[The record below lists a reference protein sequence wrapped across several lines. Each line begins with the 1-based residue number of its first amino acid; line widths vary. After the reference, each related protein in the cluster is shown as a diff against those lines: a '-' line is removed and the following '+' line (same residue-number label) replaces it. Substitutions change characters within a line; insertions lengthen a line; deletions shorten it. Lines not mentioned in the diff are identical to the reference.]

1 MAKDTHISKAIAIA
15 FVVLT
20 ISAIAGL
27 ITMIILYKAQIS
39 AMNPTPPPT
48 VPSTT
53 TVLPPTMRLPRS
65 VIPESYE
72 VFLRFPF
79 YTKILEVVNVTS
91 PNQTTNFSGNTTI
104 HFQCVQRTSTI
115 YIHSME
121 LEVSEAK
128 VFNRNTD
135 GEIQVSSMSSHEDH
149 SEFLVIEL
157 NEALES
163 GGNYSLSLVFVG
175 ELYHNFDGAYISSYT
190 EGVPSHEGDKSADR
204 FLIIT
209 NNEPIYARNVFPCFD
224 EPEMKAVFN
233 VTIIHR
239 RQTTALANAP
249 VDKIQL
255 IDDWKYTRFHST
267 PKMSTYLFAFA
278 VSEFEATASSYEPVV
293 IKTYARPEAVAAG
306 HTKYAAEI
314 TGKILSFYENLF
326 EIKYMQ
332 QKLDQIALP
341 DLSPAAME
349 NWGLITYQEGA
360 LLYEEGASSSLQKES
375 IATIIAHELAHQ
387 WFGNLVT
394 MKWWNQLF
402 LKEGFATYISC
413 FAVDHVEPSFNMK
426 DSFFASELQAAFEVD
441 SLTSSHPLVPP
452 EEDIQRTYDIISLYD
467 IITYSKGAIVLR
479 MLEDVLEA
487 PAFIQGIRMYL
498 RDLSYANGDQNDL
511 WHYMQKGADANNRQ
525 VDVAKFMDSWTK
537 QIGYPVITIN
547 TTSGEISQKHFLFN
561 DSSQSSLVWDVPIRV
576 MSKTFLSPKPV
587 FLKTSQPEIW
597 DELISSSG
605 DWLLAN
611 VNCTG
616 YYRVNYN
623 PENWEALL
631 TQLETNR
638 SLIPLMNRMQLID
651 DAFNLARAKIVNVT
665 LALNVTRFLYNETD
679 FHPWD
684 SAMRNF
690 QYIYLM
696 FDRTEV
702 YGPMQTY
709 LRSQVRNLYM
719 FFSNST
725 DHSQVPVDHMQQQ
738 SQTLAVQVA
747 CNSGLPDCV
756 AMAKRMF
763 GLWMKDNTNIIHPN
777 LRHWIYCEAVASG
790 GKEEWDF
797 AWSQYQSTNDTSE
810 KYHLRHALS
819 CTKKIWLLNRYL
831 GYTLDPEKIQ
841 QVDAAEIVSS
851 ISKSV
856 AGQVLAWN
864 FIRAHWDY
872 LSHGGPAV
880 LIHAVTSR
888 FSTQFELQEL
898 ERFAADYHLG
908 SAERVVQQ
916 AIEQTRVNIQWV
928 SEHKDVLL
936 QWFERETAS

>member
-190 EGVPSHEGDKSADR
+190 EGVPSHEGDKSAD
-204 FLIIT
+204 
-209 NNEPIYARNVFPCFD
+209 RNVFPCFD

-467 IITYSKGAIVLR
+467 IITYSKVELN
-479 MLEDVLEA
+479 MVH
-487 PAFIQGIRMYL
+487 FITYCSMYL

-561 DSSQSSLVWDVPIRV
+561 DSSQSRFVQKGPLPKEV
-576 MSKTFLSPKPV
+576 LSSRSV
-587 FLKTSQPEIW
+587 VLLSETLSIN
-597 DELISSSG
+597 G

-702 YGPMQTY
+702 YGPMQ
-709 LRSQVRNLYM
+709 VRFLKTFLPCDIQNNNLKKYYR
-719 FFSNST
+719 NS
-725 DHSQVPVDHMQQQ
+725 
-738 SQTLAVQVA
+738 AVKLSLSADVLTEPGEESVHVLQ
-747 CNSGLPDCV
+747 
-756 AMAKRMF
+756 MF

>member
-278 VSEFEATASSYEPVV
+278 VSEFEATASSYEP
-293 IKTYARPEAVAAG
+293 TYARPEAVAAG

-413 FAVDHVEPSFNMK
+413 FAVDH
-426 DSFFASELQAAFEVD
+426 
-441 SLTSSHPLVPP
+441 
-452 EEDIQRTYDIISLYD
+452 
-467 IITYSKGAIVLR
+467 
-479 MLEDVLEA
+479 
-487 PAFIQGIRMYL
+487 MYL

-587 FLKTSQPEIW
+587 FLKTSQP
-597 DELISSSG
+597 

-702 YGPMQTY
+702 YGPMQ
-709 LRSQVRNLYM
+709 VRFLKTFLPCDIQNNNLKK
-719 FFSNST
+719 
-725 DHSQVPVDHMQQQ
+725 Q

>member
-190 EGVPSHEGDKSADR
+190 EGVPSHEGDKSAD
-204 FLIIT
+204 
-209 NNEPIYARNVFPCFD
+209 RNVFPCFD

-413 FAVDHVEPSFNMK
+413 FAVDHVEPSFNMVT
-426 DSFFASELQAAFEVD
+426 FILQ
-441 SLTSSHPLVPP
+441 
-452 EEDIQRTYDIISLYD
+452 
-467 IITYSKGAIVLR
+467 
-479 MLEDVLEA
+479 
-487 PAFIQGIRMYL
+487 
-498 RDLSYANGDQNDL
+498 
-511 WHYMQKGADANNRQ
+511 GADANNRQ

-561 DSSQSSLVWDVPIRV
+561 DSSQSSLVWDVPI
-576 MSKTFLSPKPV
+576 
-587 FLKTSQPEIW
+587 QIW

-702 YGPMQTY
+702 YGPMQ
-709 LRSQVRNLYM
+709 VRFLKTFLPCDIQNNNLKKYYR
-719 FFSNST
+719 NSAVKL
-725 DHSQVPVDHMQQQ
+725 SLQ

-888 FSTQFELQEL
+888 FSTQFELQEVI
-898 ERFAADYHLG
+898 AH
-908 SAERVVQQ
+908 
-916 AIEQTRVNIQWV
+916 V
-928 SEHKDVLL
+928 SL
-936 QWFERETAS
+936 S

>member
-1 MAKDTHISKAIAIA
+1 
-15 FVVLT
+15 
-20 ISAIAGL
+20 
-27 ITMIILYKAQIS
+27 
-39 AMNPTPPPT
+39 
-48 VPSTT
+48 
-53 TVLPPTMRLPRS
+53 
-65 VIPESYE
+65 
-72 VFLRFPF
+72 
-79 YTKILEVVNVTS
+79 
-91 PNQTTNFSGNTTI
+91 
-104 HFQCVQRTSTI
+104 
-115 YIHSME
+115 
-121 LEVSEAK
+121 
-128 VFNRNTD
+128 
-135 GEIQVSSMSSHEDH
+135 
-149 SEFLVIEL
+149 
-157 NEALES
+157 
-163 GGNYSLSLVFVG
+163 
-175 ELYHNFDGAYISSYT
+175 
-190 EGVPSHEGDKSADR
+190 
-204 FLIIT
+204 
-209 NNEPIYARNVFPCFD
+209 
-224 EPEMKAVFN
+224 
-233 VTIIHR
+233 
-239 RQTTALANAP
+239 
-249 VDKIQL
+249 
-255 IDDWKYTRFHST
+255 
-267 PKMSTYLFAFA
+267 MSTYLFAFA

-293 IKTYARPEAVAAG
+293 IKVGTYARPEAVAAG

-561 DSSQSSLVWDVPIRV
+561 DSSQSRFIVLSL
-576 MSKTFLSPKPV
+576 
-587 FLKTSQPEIW
+587 PEIW

-702 YGPMQTY
+702 YGPMQ
-709 LRSQVRNLYM
+709 VRFLKTFLPCDIQNNNLK
-719 FFSNST
+719 N
-725 DHSQVPVDHMQQQ
+725 
-738 SQTLAVQVA
+738 QTLAVQVA

-888 FSTQFELQEL
+888 FSTQFELQEVI
-898 ERFAADYHLG
+898 AH
-908 SAERVVQQ
+908 
-916 AIEQTRVNIQWV
+916 V
-928 SEHKDVLL
+928 SL
-936 QWFERETAS
+936 S